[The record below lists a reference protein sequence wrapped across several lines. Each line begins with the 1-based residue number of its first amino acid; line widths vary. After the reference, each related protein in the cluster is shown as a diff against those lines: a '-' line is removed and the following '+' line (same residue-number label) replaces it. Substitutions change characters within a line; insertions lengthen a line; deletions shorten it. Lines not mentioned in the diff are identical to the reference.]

1 MKGILKKK
9 PEEIDE
15 QQLNAEA
22 EAIEPKDAKKHKII
36 STIVNVILVIAIVI
50 AATATYTSYVSTS
63 GNGVPTVLGL
73 RVFSIQTDSMYPTLN
88 PGDLI
93 IDKAV
98 KDSSQLQVGDII
110 TYWTV
115 INGER
120 VLNTHRI
127 SQIYDGGG
135 HLIFETKGDNNSI
148 SDSLTVHESE
158 VVGIYSSRIAGVGKV
173 FDYLQTSTGFLIVV
187 VVPVFLFFLYYLIQF
202 FRVLF
207 EYQNVKNRIKYEQ
220 ERGRTEDLIDAE
232 KRKQEESHKAERQR
246 IEAELREKLKAEMAA
261 EEAKAAA
268 ESAAAEEV
276 RRMIESSLRPHMEE
290 RSLRLLLETA
300 IAGANRAVY
309 TRSGQSGGAL
319 TGMGST
325 LCAAVVSDGTALV
338 ANVGD
343 SRCYLLRQGELTQ
356 VTEDHTAVAVLLRQ
370 GLLSPEEAAHHPDRH
385 AITRAIGVEPEV
397 QPDYTVIDLLR
408 GDALLLC
415 SDGLYNA
422 LPPGELAGTL
432 QEILRGGDIH
442 TLIAKANAA
451 GGPDN
456 ITAVLI
462 HNR

>member
-1 MKGILKKK
+1 MKAILKKK

-261 EEAKAAA
+261 EEAEAARKAAA
-268 ESAAAEEV
+268 DAAAQAAAEE
-276 RRMIESSLRPHMEE
+276 EE
-290 RSLRLLLETA
+290 RRRAQERAAIEAELREKLRAEMLAELQQKDADTKEHDTA
-300 IAGANRAVY
+300 
-309 TRSGQSGGAL
+309 Q
-319 TGMGST
+319 
-325 LCAAVVSDGTALV
+325 
-338 ANVGD
+338 
-343 SRCYLLRQGELTQ
+343 Q
-356 VTEDHTAVAVLLRQ
+356 
-370 GLLSPEEAAHHPDRH
+370 
-385 AITRAIGVEPEV
+385 
-397 QPDYTVIDLLR
+397 
-408 GDALLLC
+408 
-415 SDGLYNA
+415 
-422 LPPGELAGTL
+422 
-432 QEILRGGDIH
+432 
-442 TLIAKANAA
+442 
-451 GGPDN
+451 
-456 ITAVLI
+456 
-462 HNR
+462 